1 MYEHGV
7 VWEMRLEWPSVNGKE
22 LAILSKYVTPP
33 SIPARVSI
41 IDLMKSNN
49 DEGREDPIIEAGE
62 MDTVS
67 GSRADPKEPH
77 NQAIL
82 ADRA

>member
-1 MYEHGV
+1 
-7 VWEMRLEWPSVNGKE
+7 
-22 LAILSKYVTPP
+22 
-33 SIPARVSI
+33 
-41 IDLMKSNN
+41 MKSNN